1 METGRFEINKV
12 CDEVMNIAKDIV
24 GNNEI
29 KSVTRICECY
39 DQGGGDFLQF
49 NAVFHNDKLT
59 IDWGFGGVMPY
70 SLDIAR
76 LIAHATEDKA
86 TFPFYM
92 NDDQKKYS

>member
-1 METGRFEINKV
+1 MYKWNEHRYMETGRFEINKV
-12 CDEVMNIAKDIV
+12 CHEVMNIAKNIV

-59 IDWGFGGVMPY
+59 IYLGIWWSNAVFSRHCKIY
-70 SLDIAR
+70 CTCNR
-76 LIAHATEDKA
+76 R
-86 TFPFYM
+86 
-92 NDDQKKYS
+92 